1 MKNGVKIIQ
10 AADYDGVRTVH
21 DFSTV
26 TLPIYSQFQ
35 WMKYFKRCLSFISF
49 LPNMNETLSAKLI
62 MTVLQHQF
70 WVDFG
75 RGKLKTSFLTY
86 NSSKDTKDTLYVLHF
101 DCHNKYFD
109 LM

>member
-1 MKNGVKIIQ
+1 MYLAIIWAKKKFSKSRIHILPNYGQ
-10 AADYDGVRTVH
+10 TDSKTAIVVRTVH

-62 MTVLQHQF
+62 MT
-70 WVDFG
+70 
-75 RGKLKTSFLTY
+75 TSASILG
-86 NSSKDTKDTLYVLHF
+86 
-101 DCHNKYFD
+101 
-109 LM
+109 